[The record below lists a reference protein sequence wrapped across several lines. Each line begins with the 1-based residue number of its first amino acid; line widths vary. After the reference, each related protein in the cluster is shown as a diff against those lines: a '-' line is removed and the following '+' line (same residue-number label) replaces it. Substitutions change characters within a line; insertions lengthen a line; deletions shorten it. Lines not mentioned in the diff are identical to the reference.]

1 MHEAEMVEALADL
14 GPAPIVDFDGTLA
27 SLPVDWP
34 VLRERLKVLRI
45 DDLWRRDDPAG
56 RDAWSEV
63 TQVEVAAAA
72 RAHPVDVT
80 VHLLGR
86 AEGFAV
92 LTSNSSR
99 AVERFLEEQTDLS
112 GKVVAI
118 VGREALGGPKSD
130 RARFSDGFSYCVEA
144 TAPLRGRRELVY
156 VGDQAYELD
165 FARHLGARAVDVA
178 SLGTA
183 TGGT

>member
-1 MHEAEMVEALADL
+1 VEPSVEL

-34 VLRERLKVLRI
+34 TLRERLKVTRI
-45 DDLWRRDDPAG
+45 DDLWRRDDSVR

-63 TQVEVAAAA
+63 TQVEVTAAA
-72 RAHPVDVT
+72 RAHPVDAM

-86 AEGFAV
+86 VEGFAV

-99 AVERFLEEQTDLS
+99 AVERFLEDRTHLR

-118 VGREALGGPKSD
+118 VGREALAGPKSD
-130 RARFSDGFSYCVEA
+130 LSRFSDGFARCAAA
-144 TAPLRGRRELVY
+144 TAPLRGRGDVVY
-156 VGDQAYELD
+156 VGDQTYELD
-165 FARHLGARAVDVA
+165 FARRLGARAVDVA
-178 SLGTA
+178 ALERV
-183 TGGT
+183 TGDVQ

>member
-1 MHEAEMVEALADL
+1 MDPSADL
-14 GPAPIVDFDGTLA
+14 GPAPVVDFDGTLA

-34 VLRERLKVLRI
+34 ALRERLEVTRI

-56 RDAWSEV
+56 RTAWSAV
-63 TQVEVAAAA
+63 TRVEVAAAA
-72 RAHPVDVT
+72 HAHPVEVM
-80 VHLLGR
+80 VQLLGR
-86 AEGFAV
+86 ADGFAV

-99 AVERFLEEQTDLS
+99 AVERFLQDRTDLA

-130 RARFSDGFSYCVEA
+130 PSRFSDGFSRCAEA
-144 TAPLRGRRELVY
+144 TAPLRGRGEVVY

-165 FARHLGARAVDVA
+165 LARRLGARAVDVA
-178 SLGTA
+178 ALGTR
-183 TGGT
+183 TGGM